1 MRFRLDYSQKQEMQI
16 SNDAF
21 FYLLEEEEP
30 LDEENLEEAQE
41 ILAMFPNGFYIEENW
56 KAVEDSDLIEC
67 VFIPYINDN
76 MDFDEYQELTKHIQQ
91 QIKWLD
97 ANTIR
102 VWRYNSQ
109 IGARELQGDFKVYTN
124 RFGHRCFHTGNQDEE
139 FMAGKMSLYFLK
151 HFKKKI
157 ANSLTREI

>member
-1 MRFRLDYSQKQEMQI
+1 MSQFRLDYSQKQEMQI

-41 ILAMFPNGFYIEENW
+41 ILAMFPHGFYIEENW

-67 VFIPYINDN
+67 VFVPYVEDD
-76 MDFDEYQELTKHIQQ
+76 MDFDEYMDCGPYLQE

-97 ANTIR
+97 ANHIR
-102 VWRYNSQ
+102 VWWFNNQ
-109 IGARELQGDFKVYTN
+109 TGTRELRGDFKVYTN
-124 RFGHRCFHTGNQDEE
+124 KYGLKCFHTGNQDED
-139 FMAGKMSLYFLK
+139 FATGKMSLYFLK
-151 HFKKKI
+151 NFKKRI
-157 ANSLTREI
+157 A

>member
-1 MRFRLDYSQKQEMQI
+1 MSQFRLDYSQQQTMQI

-30 LDEENLEEAQE
+30 LDEENLEEAYE
-41 ILAMFPNGFYIEENW
+41 ILALFPHGFNIEENW

-67 VFIPYINDN
+67 TFVPYVEDD
-76 MDFDEYQELTKHIQQ
+76 MDFDEYEELTKYLQQ

-102 VWRYNSQ
+102 VWRYNLQ
-109 IGARELQGDFKVYTN
+109 TGARELRGDFKVYTN
-124 RFGHRCFHTGNQDEE
+124 KSGHRCFHTGDQDKE
-139 FMAGKMSLYFLK
+139 FVAGKMSLFFLK
-151 HFKKKI
+151 HFKKK
-157 ANSLTREI
+157 NK

>member
-1 MRFRLDYSQKQEMQI
+1 MSQFRLDYSQKQEMQI

-41 ILAMFPNGFYIEENW
+41 ILAMFPRGFYIEDNW

-67 VFIPYINDN
+67 TFVPYVESD
-76 MDFDEYQELTKHIQQ
+76 MDFDEYEELTKYIHQ

-102 VWRYNSQ
+102 VWWYNLQ
-109 IGARELQGDFKVYTN
+109 TEARELRGDFKVYTDKY
-124 RFGHRCFHTGNQDEE
+124 GSKCFHTGDQSQE
-139 FMAGKMSLYFLK
+139 FIPGKMSLYFLK
-151 HFKKKI
+151 HFKKK
-157 ANSLTREI
+157 NS

>member
-1 MRFRLDYSQKQEMQI
+1 MSQFRLDYSQQQTMQI

-30 LDEENLEEAQE
+30 LDEENLEKAYE
-41 ILAMFPNGFYIEENW
+41 ILALFPYGFNIEENW

-67 VFIPYINDN
+67 TFVPYVEDD
-76 MDFDEYQELTKHIQQ
+76 MDFDEYEELTKYLQQ

-102 VWRYNSQ
+102 VWRYNLQ
-109 IGARELQGDFKVYTN
+109 TGARELRGDFKVYTN
-124 RFGHRCFHTGNQDEE
+124 KSGHRCFHTGNQDKE
-139 FMAGKMSLYFLK
+139 FVAGKMSLFYLK
-151 HFKKKI
+151 HFKKK
-157 ANSLTREI
+157 NR

>member
-1 MRFRLDYSQKQEMQI
+1 MSQFRLDYSQRQTMQI

-30 LDEENLEEAQE
+30 LDEENLEEAYE
-41 ILAMFPNGFYIEENW
+41 IFALFPHGFNIEENW

-67 VFIPYINDN
+67 TFVPYVEDD
-76 MDFDEYQELTKHIQQ
+76 MDFDEYEELTKYLQQ

-102 VWRYNSQ
+102 VWQYNLKT
-109 IGARELQGDFKVYTN
+109 GARELRGDFKVYTN
-124 RFGHRCFHTGNQDEE
+124 KFGHRCFHTGDQDKE
-139 FMAGKMSLYFLK
+139 FVAGKMSLFFLK
-151 HFKKKI
+151 YFKKK
-157 ANSLTREI
+157 NK

>member
-1 MRFRLDYSQKQEMQI
+1 MSQFRLDYSQKREMQI

-41 ILAMFPNGFYIEENW
+41 ILEMFPHGFYIEDSW

-67 VFIPYINDN
+67 TFVPYVEDD
-76 MDFDEYQELTKHIQQ
+76 MDFDEYEELTKYIHQ

-97 ANTIR
+97 ANIIR
-102 VWRYNSQ
+102 VWWYNLQ
-109 IGARELQGDFKVYTN
+109 TGARELRGDFKVYTDKYES
-124 RFGHRCFHTGNQDEE
+124 RCFHTGDQSQE
-139 FMAGKMSLYFLK
+139 FVAGKMSLYFLK
-151 HFKKKI
+151 RFKKK
-157 ANSLTREI
+157 NS

>member
-1 MRFRLDYSQKQEMQI
+1 MSQFRLDYSQQQTMQI

-30 LDEENLEEAQE
+30 LDEENLEEAYE
-41 ILAMFPNGFYIEENW
+41 ILALFPHGFNIEENW

-67 VFIPYINDN
+67 TFVPYIEDD
-76 MDFDEYQELTKHIQQ
+76 MDFDEYEELTKYLQQ

-102 VWRYNSQ
+102 VWRYNLQ
-109 IGARELQGDFKVYTN
+109 TGARELRGDFKVYTN
-124 RFGHRCFHTGNQDEE
+124 KFGHKCFHTGDQDKE
-139 FMAGKMSLYFLK
+139 FVTGKMSLFFLK
-151 HFKKKI
+151 HFKKK
-157 ANSLTREI
+157 NK